1 MAAAY
6 DIPVVPHGSGPYSFQ
21 AIMSFPNSDFCEY
34 IVRLTLP
41 CNLHC
46 PSLIVF
52 PHRLTLRTE
61 NPSNPLLVTYSS
73 TKSSP
78 IMAVSTLRTNPD
90 LGSNSTLR
98 PSLCPIRVSSHHPR
112 VWGLLAKLR
121 MMGRRRLMVH
131 IKWLGE
137 QGEVL

>member
-41 CNLHC
+41 YDFC
-46 PSLIVF
+46 PSLIAF
-52 PHRLTLRTE
+52 PRRLTLRTE

-73 TKSSP
+73 TKSSLA
-78 IMAVSTLRTNPD
+78 MAVSTSPTNLD
-90 LGSNSTLR
+90 LALNLTPP
-98 PSLCPIRVSSHHPR
+98 PSLCPIRASSHLPR
-112 VWGLLAKLR
+112 VWVLLEKLR
-121 MMGRRRLMVH
+121 MMRRGRLMAS
-131 IKWLGE
+131 IKLRGE
-137 QGEVL
+137 R